1 MNVLEQ
7 LHQDHINL
15 SKLLRI
21 LENLVDRIDE
31 GEQPDFQLMAEIAD
45 YIEIYVKRHH
55 HPREDRMYAFFDGRS
70 MQLDKVMT
78 RCKGEH
84 AGLEASGRS
93 LLEIIDGPMHD
104 AVVPVDELVSRLRA
118 FIDAERAHLDF
129 EEGEVFPKLS
139 ALSAPSDWIALD
151 EVLPPEN
158 DPLFGQA
165 EADRFIRLGRQ
176 MTVGT

>member
-21 LENLVDRIDE
+21 LEDLSDRIDE
-31 GEQPDFQLMAEIAD
+31 GERPDFQLMSEIAD

-84 AGLEASGRS
+84 AGLEATGRS
-93 LLEIIDGPMHD
+93 LLEVIDGPMHD
-104 AVVPVDELVSRLRA
+104 AVVPTGDLVGRLRE

-129 EEGEVFPKLS
+129 EESEVFPKLS
-139 ALSAPSDWIALD
+139 ALSSDEDWTALD
-151 EVLPPEN
+151 HVLPSED

-165 EADRFIRLGRQ
+165 ETDRFILLGKR
-176 MTVGT
+176 MASEA

>member
-21 LENLVDRIDE
+21 LEDLADHIDA
-31 GEQPDFQLMAEIAD
+31 GERPDFQLMAEIAD

-55 HPREDRMYAFFDGRS
+55 HPREDRMYAFFEGRS
-70 MQLDKVMT
+70 MQLDKVIT

-84 AGLEASGRS
+84 AGLEATGRS
-93 LLEIIDGPMHD
+93 LIEIIDGPMHD
-104 AVVPVDELVSRLRA
+104 AVVRIDDLVSRLRE
-118 FIDAERAHLDF
+118 FVSAEREHLDF

-139 ALSAPSDWIALD
+139 ALSYAADWSDLD
-151 EVLPPEN
+151 QVLPPEN
-158 DPLFGQA
+158 DPIFGQA
-165 EADRFIRLGRQ
+165 ETDRFIRLGQRVASE
-176 MTVGT
+176 T